1 MDTDFCTLHLAA
13 HEKRS
18 QKRSSESRSP
28 VAEQQRVQVHSQFCP
43 QYTRAL
49 PGSECEDV
57 LRAYCLSLKENRIKI
72 VDLGGKYQISISKSQ
87 LSNGLMLFHLFY
99 DMQLGIVLCYRARL
113 PFR

>member
-1 MDTDFCTLHLAA
+1 MRNRARSAA
-13 HEKRS
+13 VKAAALWPSSSVSKSTVSSVLSTHARS
-18 QKRSSESRSP
+18 
-28 VAEQQRVQVHSQFCP
+28 
-43 QYTRAL
+43 

-57 LRAYCLSLKENRIKI
+57 LRAYCLSLKENRSKI
-72 VDLGGKYQISISKSQ
+72 VDLGGKYQISIYKSQ